1 VLKIQREVSATMPDR
16 YRTTSKTLSRAK
28 QLRRNMTEA
37 EKKLWYRIRL
47 GQLDGHQFRK
57 QVPVDPYILDFAC
70 LRKRLALE
78 VDGSQHAEISK
89 AEEARNRFL
98 RGEGYTVVRYWN
110 SEVMRNIDGVLL
122 DLLAKLNGLPD
133 RF

>member
-1 VLKIQREVSATMPDR
+1 MPDG
-16 YRTTSKTLSRAK
+16 YRTTGETLSRAK
-28 QLRRNMTEA
+28 RLRRDMTEA

-47 GQLDGHQFRK
+47 GQLEGHQFRK
-57 QVPVDPYILDFAC
+57 QVPVDQYILDFAC

-89 AEEARNRFL
+89 AEDERNRFL
-98 RGEGYTVVRYWN
+98 RREGYSVVRYWN
-110 SEVMRNIDGVLL
+110 SEVMQNIDGVLL
-122 DLLAKLNGLPD
+122 DLLAKLNSLPD

>member
-1 VLKIQREVSATMPDR
+1 MHYTEAVPDK
-16 YRTTSKTLSRAK
+16 YRTTSETLKRAK
-28 QLRRNMTEA
+28 RLRRDMTEA
-37 EKKLWYRIRL
+37 EKKLWYRIRA

-78 VDGSQHAEISK
+78 VDGSQHAEISA
-89 AEEARNRFL
+89 AEDERNRFL
-98 RGEGYTVVRYWN
+98 RAEGYVVVRYWN
-110 SEVMRNIDGVLL
+110 TEVLQNIDGVLE
-122 DLLAKLNGLPD
+122 DLLARLRALPD

>member
-1 VLKIQREVSATMPDR
+1 MPDR
-16 YRTTSKTLSRAK
+16 YRTTGETLARAK
-28 QLRRNMTEA
+28 RLRKNMTEA

-47 GQLDGHQFRK
+47 GQLEGHQFRK
-57 QVPVDPYILDFAC
+57 QVPLDPYILDFAC

-78 VDGSQHAEISK
+78 VDGSQHAEISR
-89 AEEARNRFL
+89 AEDERNRFL
-98 RGEGYTVVRYWN
+98 RSEGYVVVRYWN

-122 DLLAKLNGLPD
+122 DLLAKLDALPD

>member
-1 VLKIQREVSATMPDR
+1 MAKR
-16 YRTTSKTLSRAK
+16 YRTTGETLARAK
-28 QLRRNMTEA
+28 RLRRDMTEA

-47 GQLDGHQFRK
+47 GQLEGHQFRK
-57 QVPVDPYILDFAC
+57 QVPLDPYILDFAC

-89 AEEARNRFL
+89 WEDERIRFL
-98 RGEGYTVVRYWN
+98 RSEGYTVVRYWN

-122 DLLAKLNGLPD
+122 DLLERLKGLPD